1 MAPGE
6 ERQEARLGCFN
17 CPREWPAVAGLKD
30 PLFPGSAGRA
40 LMEAQ
45 GVYLNLF
52 AETSL
57 KETGIGQ
64 WCSRARTLVWAKA
77 GGLCC
82 QENICHQI
90 AALLLS

>member
-1 MAPGE
+1 
-6 ERQEARLGCFN
+6 
-17 CPREWPAVAGLKD
+17 
-30 PLFPGSAGRA
+30 
-40 LMEAQ
+40 MEAQ

-64 WCSRARTLVWAKA
+64 WCSRARTLVGTKA
-77 GGLCC
+77 DGLVC

>member
-1 MAPGE
+1 
-6 ERQEARLGCFN
+6 
-17 CPREWPAVAGLKD
+17 
-30 PLFPGSAGRA
+30 
-40 LMEAQ
+40 MEAQ

-64 WCSRARTLVWAKA
+64 WCSRARTLVGGAKA
-77 GGLCC
+77 SGLCC

>member
-1 MAPGE
+1 
-6 ERQEARLGCFN
+6 
-17 CPREWPAVAGLKD
+17 
-30 PLFPGSAGRA
+30 
-40 LMEAQ
+40 MEAQ

-57 KETGIGQ
+57 KETGTGQ
-64 WCSRARTLVWAKA
+64 WRSGARTLVGTKA
-77 GGLCC
+77 DGICC